1 MLVRLFTYRPG
12 LMFASVLTWTL
23 SSCLPILTGLVQQ
36 AIFEELDPS
45 ASGHLEGRDLE
56 GRDLEGRD
64 LVLLFA
70 ALAVLAVSEPALGVL
85 WYWVHTTF
93 EGTVEALVRTNLF
106 SWVLTTSGRRGTP
119 ASPVTLVGH
128 LRDDVP
134 GHTSL
139 VNEWYR
145 LSGEGAFVAIALV
158 IMLGIDPLITVATFL
173 PLAGVVGCTHW
184 VRSRLPRLWGEAR
197 EATTAVTN
205 FVGEAFEGVQ
215 AIRVAGA
222 ETAVV
227 RRFAHLNDLRRKA
240 EVRSLVA
247 ARRIDAITV
256 ATTIAGRGLVL
267 LIGAGAMV
275 AGRFTV
281 GDFILFAFYLDWM
294 LMLPRRIGRLLSQH
308 RTSEKSLERLREVMG
323 TTPVSTLVAHRAVH
337 LSGPRS
343 QPSPASVHVV
353 EPTASRRGRTRS
365 HSGGRLRDLV
375 VTDLCYRHPETGR
388 GISGVSLHLRA
399 GALTVVT
406 GPVGAGKSTL
416 LGVMLG
422 LREAQSG
429 ALFWNGMRI
438 EDPATFMVPPRVA
451 YKPQVPWLF
460 SEPLLDT
467 ILLGLPPDAVDLEAA
482 LRRAAF
488 ERDVAELDR
497 GLDTRVGSR
506 GVRLSGGQVQRASAA
521 RMFVRTPDL
530 CVIDD
535 LSSALDEE
543 TEHLVWE
550 RMDGARAEDRSAAYL
565 VVSHRAAVLGRADQI
580 VVLEAGSVASVSHPD
595 RR

>member
-1 MLVRLFTYRPG
+1 MMLTRLLTFRPG
-12 LMFASVLTWTL
+12 LLLASVLTWTV

-36 AIFEELDPS
+36 AIFEGLDPRTS
-45 ASGHLEGRDLE
+45 DRLHLDGRDLA
-56 GRDLEGRD
+56 
-64 LVLLFA
+64 VLFA
-70 ALAVLAVSEPALGVL
+70 ALAVLAVTEPALGAL

-93 EGTVEALVRTNLF
+93 EGTIEALVRTNLF
-106 SWVLTTSGRRGTP
+106 SWVLATSGRRGDT
-119 ASPVTLVGH
+119 ASPVALVGH

-145 LSGEGAFVAIALV
+145 LSGEAVFVAVALV
-158 IMLGIDPLITVATFL
+158 IMIDIDPLITVATFL

-184 VRSRLPRLWGEAR
+184 MRRRLPRLWGEAR
-197 EATTAVTN
+197 DATTDVTS
-205 FVGEAFEGVQ
+205 FLGEAFEGVQ

-227 RRFAHLNDLRRKA
+227 RRFAHLNDARRKA

-247 ARRIDAITV
+247 AARIEALTL
-256 ATTIAGRGLVL
+256 ATTISGRGLVL
-267 LIGAGAMV
+267 LLGAGAMV
-275 AGRFTV
+275 EGRFTV
-281 GDFILFAFYLDWM
+281 GDFVLFIFYLDWM
-294 LMLPRRIGRLLSQH
+294 LMLPRRVGRLLSQR
-308 RTSEKSLERLREVMG
+308 RTSAKSLERLRDLMG
-323 TTPVSTLVAHRAVH
+323 TTPVSALVTHRDVH
-337 LSGPRS
+337 LGRLRPDR
-343 QPSPASVHVV
+343 SPARVSRVAK
-353 EPTASRRGRTRS
+353 PAAGGTPPSASGGTRS
-365 HSGGRLRDLV
+365 HDDRLQDLV
-375 VTDLCYRHPETGR
+375 VTDLGYRHPETGR

-399 GALTVVT
+399 GSLTVVT

-416 LGVMLG
+416 LEVMLG

-429 ALFWNGMRI
+429 ALFWNGQRI
-438 EDPATFMVPPRVA
+438 DDPATFMVPPRVA
-451 YKPQVPWLF
+451 YKPQVPQLF
-460 SEPLLDT
+460 SEPLRDT
-467 ILLGLPPDAVDLEAA
+467 ILLGLPGTVDLDAA
-482 LRRAAF
+482 LHRAAF
-488 ERDVAELDR
+488 DRDVDELER

-543 TEHLVWE
+543 TEHLVWG
-550 RMDGARAEDRSAAYL
+550 RMDRARDLDPSATYL
-565 VVSHRAAVLGRADQI
+565 VVSHRTGVLERADQV
-580 VVLEAGSVASVSHPD
+580 VVLDAGSVVSVSRSD